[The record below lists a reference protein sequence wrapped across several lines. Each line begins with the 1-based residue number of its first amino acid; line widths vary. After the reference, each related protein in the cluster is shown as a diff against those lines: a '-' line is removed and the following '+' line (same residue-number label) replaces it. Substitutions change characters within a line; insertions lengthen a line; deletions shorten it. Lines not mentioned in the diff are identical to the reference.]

1 MHLARSLL
9 VKMAGVDPMSVSTSS
24 IEIVEE
30 IWSGWGYDSAG
41 RWHGGAA
48 EFVSIR
54 KISLLTEND
63 PLAPVRGSFW
73 GLLSSFLFFWFPV
86 GAAAFLWRRK

>member
-1 MHLARSLL
+1 
-9 VKMAGVDPMSVSTSS
+9 MSVSARS

-41 RWHGGAA
+41 RWHRGAA
-48 EFVSIR
+48 ELVPTR

-63 PLAPVRGSFW
+63 PLAPARGSLW
-73 GLLSSFLFFWFPV
+73 GLLSSFIFFWLPV